1 MRWVLR
7 LVGLVVVLAL
17 VLVVSLM
24 MLPGERIARIAADQ
38 ISSITGREVTMDGD
52 TKVSF
57 YPVLGISTG
66 QVTLA
71 NAAWSDAGPMFTAQS
86 LKIGVEPQALIGGD
100 IRITGLEAV
109 GPKILLERA
118 ANGAVNWEIG
128 VEGVAPSGQG
138 EGETAPTPSNPLAL
152 TLDRALITDADL
164 TYVDHG
170 TAERLAMPGMDFDL
184 RWPEY
189 EGTADFDATLRPAGQ
204 AVQITGHLDKV
215 GNFIAGGVS
224 ALEATLTAPGGTV
237 DFSGRAGVQ
246 PQVAGRV
253 TANLDS
259 TAGFMSAL
267 GLAAPDIPAG
277 LGRSMGAEADI
288 TLTQDM
294 RLSLREAGLTLDGNR
309 LTGAADVM
317 LGGDKPRF
325 NAQLNAGALDLS
337 GLAADDG
344 AAGASDASGGGGAGG
359 GSGWPKTP
367 IDAGALALA
376 DGELAL
382 VADSVD
388 LGDFQ
393 LGKTRSLMTLDRA
406 RMVFE
411 LREVQA
417 YDGMFTGQFVM
428 NNRAG
433 LSVGGD
439 MAARGIDLETFLS
452 DAIDVSRFAAKADGD
467 LNFLGV
473 GNSLH
478 AIMNSLSGDGSI
490 RTGRGVI
497 SGFDLDQLMRS
508 GDGTGGT
515 TVFDSLG
522 ATFTM
527 TEGNLFN
534 DDLLMTLP
542 LAKAEGEGRI
552 GLGAQDIDY
561 LFTPVLLEGENRR
574 GLAIPVRIRGPWS
587 NPRITPDLEKA
598 IDLNLKEEKEK
609 LEQRVREERK
619 ELEAQ
624 AEEEVN
630 RALEKELGVNRE
642 EGQSVEDAV
651 KDRAE
656 DALKEELFKLFD

>member
-1 MRWVLR
+1 MRWLLR

-17 VLVVSLM
+17 VAVISIM
-24 MLPGERIARIAADQ
+24 MLPGDRIARIAADQ
-38 ISSITGREVTMDGD
+38 ISSITGRKVTMEGD

-66 QVTLA
+66 QVTVA
-71 NAAWSDAGPMFTAQS
+71 NAPWSEAGPMFTAQS
-86 LKIGVEPQALIGGD
+86 LKIGVEPAALLGGD

-109 GPKILLERA
+109 SPQILLERA

-128 VEGVAPSGQG
+128 VAGVAPSGQTDG
-138 EGETAPTPSNPLAL
+138 EAAPTTSNPLAL
-152 TLDRALITDADL
+152 TLDRALISDASL

-170 TAERLAMPGMDFDL
+170 TGDRIAMPGMDFDL

-189 EGTADFDATLRPAGQ
+189 EGTATFDATLRPAGE
-204 AVQITGHLDKV
+204 ALQISGHLDKV

-224 ALEATLTAPGGTV
+224 ALEATVTAPGGRVTLT
-237 DFSGRAGVQ
+237 GRAGVQ

-253 TANLDS
+253 SADVDN
-259 TAGFMSAL
+259 TAGFMASL
-267 GLAAPDIPAG
+267 GLAAPDIPKG
-277 LGRSMGAEADI
+277 LGRAIDAQTDV
-288 TLTQDM
+288 TFTQDM
-294 RLSLREAGLTLDGNR
+294 RLTLRDTTLTLDGNR
-309 LTGAADVM
+309 LTGAADVA

-325 NAQLNAGALDLS
+325 NAQLNAGALDLR
-337 GLAADDG
+337 GLAASDG
-344 AAGASDASGGGGAGG
+344 GEGGSGGGGGAS
-359 GSGWPKTP
+359 SGWPNTP
-367 IDAGALALA
+367 IDAGALALV
-376 DGELAL
+376 DGEIAL

-388 LGDFQ
+388 LGDFK
-393 LGKTRSLMTLDRA
+393 LGKTRTLMTLDRA

-411 LREVQA
+411 LRELQA
-417 YDGMFTGQFVM
+417 YDGSITGQFVL
-428 NNRAG
+428 NNRSG

-439 MAARGIDLETFLS
+439 MAARGINLETFLA

-473 GNSLH
+473 GNSVH
-478 AIMNSLSGDGSI
+478 AIMNSLSGDGAI
-490 RTGRGVI
+490 KTGRGVI
-497 SGFDLDQLMRS
+497 SGIDLDRLMRS
-508 GDGTGGT
+508 GDGAGGT

-522 ATFTM
+522 ASFTM
-527 TEGNLFN
+527 QNGNLRN

-561 LFTPVLLEGENRR
+561 LITPVLLEGENRR
-574 GLAIPVRIRGPWS
+574 GLAIPVRIHGPWA

-619 ELEAQ
+619 ELEAK

-630 RALEKELGVNRE
+630 RTLEKELGVTRE

>member
-7 LVGLVVVLAL
+7 LVGLVVVLAI
-17 VLVVSLM
+17 VAVVSIL
-24 MLPGERIARIAADQ
+24 MLPGDRIARIAADQ
-38 ISSITGREVTMDGD
+38 ISSLTGREVSMQGD
-52 TKVSF
+52 TTVSF

-66 QVTLA
+66 QVTVE
-71 NAAWSDAGPMFTAQS
+71 NAPWSEGGPMFTAQS
-86 LKIGVEPQALIGGD
+86 LKIGVEPQALFGGD

-138 EGETAPTPSNPLAL
+138 ETAAAPSNPLAL

-170 TAERLAMPGMDFDL
+170 TGERIAMPGMDFDL

-189 EGTADFDATLRPAGQ
+189 QGTATFDATLRPAGQ
-204 AVQITGHLDKV
+204 AVQVSGHLDKV

-224 ALEATLTAPGGTV
+224 ALEVAVTAPGGKV
-237 DFSGRAGVQ
+237 SFAGRAGVQ

-253 TANLDS
+253 TADLDS
-259 TAGFMSAL
+259 TSRFMAAL
-267 GLAAPDIPAG
+267 GLAAPDMPKG
-277 LGRSMGAEADI
+277 LGRAIAAQTDV
-288 TLTQDM
+288 TLTEDL
-294 RLSLREAGLTLDGNR
+294 RLSLRETALTLDNNR

-325 NAQLNAGALDLS
+325 NAQLNAGALDLR
-337 GLAADDG
+337 GLSADDG
-344 AAGASDASGGGGAGG
+344 AAGAAGETG
-359 GSGWPKTP
+359 SASGWPKTP

-376 DGELAL
+376 DGEIAL

-388 LGDFQ
+388 LGDFKI
-393 LGKTRSLMTLDRA
+393 GKTRTLMTLDRA

-411 LREVQA
+411 LRELQA
-417 YDGMFTGQFVM
+417 YDGMITGQFVM
-428 NNRAG
+428 NNRSG

-439 MAARGIDLETFLS
+439 MAARGIDLETFLA
-452 DAIDVSRFAAKADGD
+452 DAIDVSRFSAKADGD
-467 LNFLGV
+467 LQFLGV

-478 AIMNSLSGDGSI
+478 AIMNSLSGDGAI
-490 RTGRGVI
+490 KTGRGVI
-497 SGFDLDQLMRS
+497 SGIDLDRLMRS

-522 ATFTM
+522 ASFTM
-527 TEGNLFN
+527 QDGNLRN

-561 LFTPVLLEGENRR
+561 LVTPVLLEGENRR
-574 GLAIPVRIRGPWS
+574 GLAIPVRIRGPWA

-619 ELEAQ
+619 ELEAK

-630 RALEKELGVNRE
+630 RALEKELGVTRE
-642 EGQSVEDAV
+642 EGQSVEDAI
-651 KDRAE
+651 KNRAE
-656 DALKEELFKLFD
+656 DALKDELLKLFD

>member
-1 MRWVLR
+1 MRWLLR

-17 VLVVSLM
+17 VAVVSIM
-24 MLPGERIARIAADQ
+24 MLPGDRIARIAADQ
-38 ISSITGREVTMDGD
+38 ISSLTGRNVTMEGD
-52 TKVSF
+52 TTVSF

-66 QVTLA
+66 QVTVA
-71 NAAWSDAGPMFTAQS
+71 NAPWSEAGPMFTAQR
-86 LKIGVEPQALIGGD
+86 LKIGVEPVALFGGD

-109 GPKILLERA
+109 SPKILLERA

-128 VEGVAPSGQG
+128 VEGVAPSGQ
-138 EGETAPTPSNPLAL
+138 EDSTAAPSNPLAL
-152 TLDRALITDADL
+152 TLDRALISDADL

-170 TAERLAMPGMDFDL
+170 TGERIAMPGMDFDL
-184 RWPEY
+184 RWPKY
-189 EGTADFDATLRPAGQ
+189 EGTATFDATLRPAGQ
-204 AVQITGHLDKV
+204 PVQVSGHLDKV

-224 ALEATLTAPGGTV
+224 ALETTVAAPGGHVT
-237 DFSGRAGVQ
+237 FSGRAGVQ

-253 TANLDS
+253 SADLDS
-259 TAGFMSAL
+259 TARFMSSL
-267 GLAAPDIPAG
+267 GVAAPEIPTG
-277 LGRSMGAEADI
+277 LGRALGAETDV
-288 TLTQDM
+288 TFTQDM
-294 RLSLREAGLTLDGNR
+294 RLTLRDTTLTLDGNR
-309 LTGAADVM
+309 LTGAADVD
-317 LGGDKPRF
+317 LDGDKPRF

-344 AAGASDASGGGGAGG
+344 AAGASGDQGGAS
-359 GSGWPKTP
+359 SGWPKTP

-376 DGELAL
+376 DGEIAL

-388 LGDFQ
+388 LGDFKI
-393 LGKTRSLMTLDRA
+393 GKTRSLMTLTRS

-411 LREVQA
+411 LRELQA
-417 YDGMFTGQFVM
+417 YDGTITGQFVM
-428 NNRAG
+428 NNRSG

-439 MAARGIDLETFLS
+439 MAARGINLETFLS

-467 LNFLGV
+467 LDFLGV

-478 AIMNSLSGDGSI
+478 AIMNSLSGSGTI
-490 RTGRGVI
+490 KTGRGVI
-497 SGFDLDQLMRS
+497 SGIDLDRLMRS

-522 ATFTM
+522 ASFTM
-527 TEGNLFN
+527 KNGNLRN

-561 LFTPVLLEGENRR
+561 LITPVLLEGENRR
-574 GLAIPVRIRGPWS
+574 GLAIPVRIRGPWA

-619 ELEAQ
+619 ELEAK

-630 RALEKELGVNRE
+630 RALEKELGVTRE

>member
-7 LVGLVVVLAL
+7 LLGLVVVLAL
-17 VLVVSLM
+17 VAVVSIM
-24 MLPGERIARIAADQ
+24 MLPGDRIARIAADQ
-38 ISSITGREVTMDGD
+38 ISSLTGRKVTMEGD
-52 TKVSF
+52 TTVSF

-66 QVTLA
+66 QVTVA
-71 NAAWSDAGPMFTAQS
+71 NAPWSESGPMFTAQS
-86 LKIGVEPQALIGGD
+86 LKIGVDPQALLGGD

-109 GPKILLERA
+109 SPKILLERA
-118 ANGAVNWEIG
+118 AKGAVNWEIG

-138 EGETAPTPSNPLAL
+138 DEETASAPSNPLAL
-152 TLDRALITDADL
+152 TLDRALISDASL

-170 TAERLAMPGMDFDL
+170 TGEQIAIPAMDFDL

-189 EGTADFDATLRPAGQ
+189 EGTATFDATLRPAGKP
-204 AVQITGHLDKV
+204 VQIAGHLDKV

-224 ALEATLTAPGGTV
+224 ALEATVTAPGGRVT
-237 DFSGRAGVQ
+237 FSGRAGVQ

-253 TANLDS
+253 SADLDS
-259 TAGFMSAL
+259 TAQFMSSL
-267 GLAAPDIPAG
+267 GLAAPEIPKG
-277 LGRSMGAEADI
+277 LGRALRAETDV
-288 TLTQDM
+288 TFTQDM
-294 RLSLREAGLTLDGNR
+294 RLTLRDTTLTLDSNR
-309 LTGAADVM
+309 FTGAADVM
-317 LGGDKPRF
+317 LGDEKPRF
-325 NAQLNAGALDLS
+325 NAQLNAGALDLR
-337 GLAADDG
+337 GLAAGDG
-344 AAGASDASGGGGAGG
+344 AEG
-359 GSGWPKTP
+359 GSGDAGGASSGWTKTP

-376 DGELAL
+376 DGEIAL

-388 LGDFQ
+388 LGDFK
-393 LGKTRSLMTLDRA
+393 LGKTRTLMTLDRA

-411 LREVQA
+411 LRELQA
-417 YDGMFTGQFVM
+417 YDGTVTGQFVM
-428 NNRAG
+428 NNRSG

-439 MAARGIDLETFLS
+439 MAARGINLETFLA

-467 LNFLGV
+467 LQFLGV

-478 AIMNSLSGDGSI
+478 AIMNSLSGDGAI
-490 RTGRGVI
+490 KTGRGVI
-497 SGFDLDQLMRS
+497 SGIDLDRLMRS
-508 GDGTGGT
+508 GDGNGGT

-527 TEGNLFN
+527 KGGNLLN

-552 GLGAQDIDY
+552 GLGVQDIDY
-561 LFTPVLLEGENRR
+561 LITPVLLEGENRR
-574 GLAIPVRIRGPWS
+574 GLAIPVRIRGPWG

-619 ELEAQ
+619 ELEAK

-630 RALEKELGVNRE
+630 RALEKELGVTRQ

-656 DALKEELFKLFD
+656 DALKDELFKLFD